1 MSYTNEPFIM
11 ASQARHIFYVIDLT
25 NQEWSIVLERRSMH
39 KNDDKDYLYILEK
52 TSFSSRT
59 IQDKVDDVT
68 DDIHAIRSDHNKGIW
83 EKIIP

>member
-1 MSYTNEPFIM
+1 MSYTDEPFIM
-11 ASQARHIFYVIDLT
+11 VSQARHIFYVIDLV
-25 NQEWSIVLERRSMH
+25 NKKLSVVLEGRSIH
-39 KNDDKDYLYILEK
+39 GNDDENCLNNLET